1 MKATQYFNYVKAA
14 QEQQVP
20 SLVLQKIE
28 REVQREFPTDR
39 MMYELHVLRAVQSGY
54 WRTPAPHHHAKAGK
68 PKSSIRMHTHALHRA

>member
-20 SLVLQKIE
+20 GLVLQKIE
-28 REVQREFPTDR
+28 KEVQREFPTDR

-54 WRTPAPHHHAKAGK
+54 WRTSAPRRTKAGI
-68 PKSSIRMHTHALHRA
+68 PKSSIRTHAHALHRA